1 MCTRTSI
8 ATLAVGVALLAMP
21 SEVLAQDLE
30 DAPLIEELPEGLGDA
45 PSLDS
50 SDPDGDDGSG
60 LVAEFGLDERYVVLS
75 AVKSRAT
82 IQEVPAIVTV
92 ITADDIR
99 VRGYRTMND
108 LLQTV
113 PGFEGDR
120 WEFNGW
126 TQEAIARG
134 NPRTVLILLNG
145 VNIVDPSRN
154 QTTLDRKIPMEAIKR
169 VEIVSGPGGVLWGSN
184 ALLGVVN
191 IITKDADDLDGA
203 EVIVGGGGG
212 PGEQLAAKTNFAYG
226 GKFLDGKLR
235 LFSNLSLF
243 TSLGPE
249 LTVDSQKVVGILP
262 APADDGTQLYIAESA
277 TTSDPTREYYFNFI
291 GQLGFGDLTFEW
303 MVPWERDA
311 RQVAGSGALLTE
323 DLRTDKSKFAFDT
336 EGVASDPITVL
347 ALAYKT
353 RLFADTFGVAAKG
366 YYVRLDIDEDP
377 LGVFPPSNISPRTE
391 AGVFT
396 RLVSPGGLL
405 RYGLNLDMDLKFT
418 ADQKLV
424 FGAEVFQDNLA
435 TGAQTTGP
443 ISDAAVDS
451 LTPEQ
456 RARVFTDHGV
466 NFFTED
472 LFTPVRRTI
481 GALYLVDEYQLSSA
495 VALSAGARLQLS
507 DAYDPTTLLSG
518 AMVWNVA
525 GDTYL
530 KLNYAEGFR
539 PPEFQSTDINGEAVN
554 QITFQPNDN
563 LDVERSRAAEVE
575 LNTVVF
581 KGGDYINRLYLR
593 ADYSVSLLE
602 DIIVNERGNFRNS
615 GTRLIH
621 STEAFARLELRGG
634 HEIWGAH
641 YFVDVDDSELGKLR
655 QIANHVV
662 NIGGRAYVI
671 PRTWE
676 LSALLTW
683 IGPREDRNRFV
694 DPTRDKLFG
703 LTPVRPTD
711 VFIEEL
717 DDVWLLRLGTRV
729 LDLWDVLTL
738 SAFAYN
744 VLDQAWDDPDLF
756 FDDGSLT
763 RPYPKPRWSVFGQAE
778 VRF

>member
-1 MCTRTSI
+1 MSSRSTAWI
-8 ATLAVGVALLAMP
+8 LATALALMAGSAH
-21 SEVLAQDLE
+21 AQDWE
-30 DAPLIEELPEGLGDA
+30 EAPLIEELPEGLGDA
-45 PSLDS
+45 PAQES
-50 SDPDGDDGSG
+50 PEDGDDDSV

-92 ITADDIR
+92 ITADEIR
-99 VRGYRTMND
+99 VRGYRTIND
-108 LLQTV
+108 LLQTI

-203 EVIVGGGGG
+203 EVIVGAGGG
-212 PGEQLAAKTNFAYG
+212 PGEQLAGKTSVSYG
-226 GKFLDGKLR
+226 GKFLDGGKLR
-235 LFSNLSLF
+235 LFSNLNLF

-262 APADDGTQLYIAESA
+262 APADDGTQLYIAETG

-291 GQLGFGDLTFEW
+291 GQLGYGDLTLEW
-303 MVPWERDA
+303 MIPWERDA

-323 DLRTDKSKFAFDT
+323 DLRTDKSGVAFDT
-336 EGVASDPITVL
+336 EGIASDPITVL

-353 RLFADTFGVAAKG
+353 RLFGDNFGVSAKG
-366 YYVRLDIDEDP
+366 YFVRLEINEDP
-377 LGVFPPSNISPRTE
+377 LAVFPPSNVSPRTE

-396 RLVSPGGLL
+396 RLKSPDGLL
-405 RYGLNLDMDLKFT
+405 RYGLNLDMDLKVT
-418 ADQKLV
+418 DSQKLV

-435 TGAQTTGP
+435 SGAQTTGP
-443 ISDAAVDS
+443 ISDVAIES

-456 RARVFTDHGV
+456 RARVFTENGV
-466 NFFTED
+466 QFFTED
-472 LFTPVRRTI
+472 LFTPVKRTI
-481 GALYLVDEYQLSSA
+481 GALYLVDEFELSSA

-539 PPEFQSTDINGEAVN
+539 PPEFQSTDINGDAVN
-554 QITFQPNDN
+554 QITFTPNDN
-563 LDVERSRAAEVE
+563 LDVETSRAAELE
-575 LNTVVF
+575 INTVLL
-581 KGGDYINRLYLR
+581 KGGDYVNRLYLR

-621 STEAFARLELRGG
+621 SVEALARLELRGG
-634 HEIWGAH
+634 HEIWGTY

-662 NIGGRAYVI
+662 NVGGRVYVL
-671 PRTWE
+671 PKTWE
-676 LSALLTW
+676 FSALLTW

-694 DPTRDKLFG
+694 DPSRDKLIG

-717 DDVWLLRLGTRV
+717 DPVYLLRVGTRV
-729 LDLWDVLTL
+729 LDVWDVATF
-738 SAFAYN
+738 SVFGYN
-744 VLDQAWDDPDLF
+744 VLNETWHDPDLF

>member
-1 MCTRTSI
+1 MRPTTT
-8 ATLAVGVALLAMP
+8 AAGFL
-21 SEVLAQDLE
+21 VLALSLAAWPAAAQDWE
-30 DAPLIEELPEGLGDA
+30 DAPLIEELPEGLGEA
-45 PSLDS
+45 PTLDDPEGG
-50 SDPDGDDGSG
+50 SDDESV
-60 LVAEFGLDERYVVLS
+60 LVAEFGLDERNVVLS

-92 ITADDIR
+92 ITADEIK
-99 VRGYRTMND
+99 VRGYRTIND

-113 PGFEGDR
+113 PGFEADR

-126 TQEAIARG
+126 TQEPLARG

-154 QTTLDRKIPMEAIKR
+154 QTTLDRKIPMEAVKR

-203 EVIVGGGGG
+203 EITVGAGGG
-212 PGEQLAAKTNFAYG
+212 PGEQWAAKTNFAYG

-235 LFSNLSLF
+235 MFSNLSLF

-249 LTVDSQKVVGILP
+249 LTVDNQKVVGILP

-277 TTSDPTREYYFNFI
+277 TTSDPTREYHFNFI
-291 GQLGFGDLTFEW
+291 GQLGYGDLTLEW
-303 MVPWERDA
+303 MIPWERDA
-311 RQVAGSGALLTE
+311 RQVAGSGALLTD
-323 DLRTDKSKFAFDT
+323 DLRTDRSQVAFDT
-336 EGVASDPITVL
+336 EGVAQDPISVV

-353 RLFADTFGVAAKG
+353 RLFADTFGISAKA
-366 YYVRLDIDEDP
+366 YFVHLKILEDP
-377 LGVFPPSNISPRTE
+377 LGVFPPSNVSPRTE
-391 AGVFT
+391 TGVFT
-396 RLVSPGGLL
+396 RLESENGAI
-405 RYGLNLDMDLKFT
+405 RYGLNLDMDLKLT
-418 ADQKLV
+418 ATQKLV
-424 FGAEVFQDNLA
+424 FGAEVFQENLP

-443 ISDAAVDS
+443 IADAAIES

-456 RARVFTDHGV
+456 QAEVFEQNGV
-466 NFFTED
+466 KFFTED
-472 LFTPVRRTI
+472 LFLPVKRTI
-481 GALYLVDEYQLSSA
+481 GALYLVDEFQLSSA

-507 DAYDPTTLLSG
+507 DRYDPTSLLSG

-563 LDVERSRAAEVE
+563 LDVERSRSTEVE
-575 LNTVVF
+575 LNTVVL
-581 KGGDYINRLYLR
+581 KGGNFINRLYLR

-621 STEAFARLELRGG
+621 STEALARLELRGG
-634 HEIWGAH
+634 HEIWGAY

-662 NIGGRAYVI
+662 NVGGRAYVL
-671 PRTWE
+671 PRKWE
-676 LSALLTW
+676 VSALLTW

-717 DDVWLLRLGTRV
+717 DPVYLLRVGTRV
-729 LDLWDVLTL
+729 VDIYDLVTISLYG
-738 SAFAYN
+738 YN
-744 VLDQAWDDPDLF
+744 VLNQTWHDPDLF

-778 VRF
+778 VKF